1 MTEAREVAP
10 GERLIEVGTHVE
22 VRGGFDGSWSTGF
35 AVDSHT
41 AEGRYRLRRRSDGQV
56 LPVEFGGNDVRKERN
71 NMWWI

>member
-1 MTEAREVAP
+1 MTEAREAAP
-10 GERLIEVGTHVE
+10 AGRLIEVGAHVE

-41 AEGRYRLRRRSDGQV
+41 DEGRYRLRRRSDGQL
-56 LPVEFGGNDVRKERN
+56 LPVDFEVDAVRKERN